1 MSIKKPKTRNH
12 LAAKKDSIAN
22 REEYRGRIARRKP
35 LPSAYKQ
42 FGKAD
47 REWDRY
53 ERLIAPKKAPSPI
66 KRAVLA
72 MRREQRR
79 RTRGRH
85 T

>member
-1 MSIKKPKTRNH
+1 MPTRKPTRPKTRNH
-12 LAAKKDSIAN
+12 VAAKLDTPAN
-22 REEYRGRIARRKP
+22 REEYRGRIARHKP

-53 ERLIAPKKAPSPI
+53 GRLIAPKRPPSAR
-66 KRAVLA
+66 KRGILSV
-72 MRREQRR
+72 RK
-79 RTRGRH
+79 RGRGR